1 MVCIT
6 LSPGFP
12 ANYPHNRDCVWTLRT
27 MPGKRIQ
34 FLFATMKLETH
45 TNCSFDYLEIFNG
58 DAVEGIDIFSVNSRI
73 PSFKYEKK
81 NHLVKNNFISPTG
94 FLSPHGPHESLEQV
108 HWSAAGKANLA

>member
-1 MVCIT
+1 MLWHSTAPQCGEDMEVAATHGSIQ
-6 LSPGFP
+6 SPGFP

-58 DAVEGIDIFSVNSRI
+58 DAVEGIDIFSVNYHLS
-73 PSFKYEKK
+73 KK
-81 NHLVKNNFISPTG
+81 NFVSY
-94 FLSPHGPHESLEQV
+94 
-108 HWSAAGKANLA
+108 ARANVL